1 VAGAVAVDDGRPS
14 RLERA
19 IDRVPFL
26 EKELFLLRRVVRPG
40 DVCVDVGAAGGAHLL
55 VMAKQAGPRGTVLGF
70 EPRPRSLRMLRALV
84 RASGLA
90 DRVRLHQQALADRV
104 GTMALRIPVVPTRAH
119 FHGSTEDRATAAAF
133 ARLPHRE
140 IEVPTAPLDE
150 VLAAEGLSRLDVLKL
165 DVEGAELLVLSGATR
180 VLTELRP
187 IVVLEADD
195 LHQARF
201 DATADD
207 VLATVREHGYR
218 IYRYRRAAL
227 EEVAGAVDDEDDYV
241 FVPEEREPPIAV
253 RRTLPGRRIGRPV
266 PARDR
271 TSRVA

>member
-14 RLERA
+14 LLERT

-26 EKELFLLRRVVRPG
+26 EKELFLLRRLVRPG

-70 EPRPRSLRMLRALV
+70 EPRPRSLRMLRTLV
-84 RASGLA
+84 RASRLT
-90 DRVRLHQQALADRV
+90 DRVRLRQQALADRV

-140 IEVPTAPLDE
+140 IEVPTASLDE

-207 VLATVREHGYR
+207 VLSTVREHGYR

-266 PARDR
+266 RARDR